1 MSCGACNSKV
11 TTPAAEVERRLH
23 SARAVATPLPSGES
37 LAWQCWGEPDSGAM
51 PLVLL
56 HGGFGS
62 WTHWFANLPALA
74 DARPVWTVDLPG
86 LGSSGDMVPPFTSE
100 HFARLL
106 LAGIDDV
113 LGPETVFDLAGFSFG
128 AMIGA
133 HVAAGAG
140 RRCRRFVMI
149 GAAGFGDLHV
159 QVSLLPPPGPDVS
172 AQQAA
177 AIQRENLS
185 RLMLASPAVIDDM
198 AIYLHSDNLARH
210 RFRSRKL
217 AGSADL
223 LAALPQ
229 ISASL
234 VGVWGSK
241 DATAGGRAAIE
252 RRRELLREAQPAAE
266 FHILEGVGHWAMY
279 EAPLAVN
286 QILLAR

>member
-1 MSCGACNSKV
+1 M

-23 SARAVATPLPSGES
+23 SARACTTPLPGGES
-37 LAWQCWGEPDSGAM
+37 LAWQCWSEPASTAV

-62 WTHWFANLPALA
+62 WTHWYANLPALA
-74 DARPVWTVDLPG
+74 EARPVWTVDLPG
-86 LGSSGDMVPPFTSE
+86 LGSSGDMLPPFTTD
-100 HFARLL
+100 HFASIL

-113 LGPETVFDLAGFSFG
+113 LGPKTPFDLAGFSFG
-128 AMIGA
+128 AMIGG

-140 RRCRRFVMI
+140 QRCRRFVMI

-159 QVSLLPPPGPDVS
+159 QVDLLPPPGPDVP
-172 AQQAA
+172 AEQAV

-185 RLMLASPAVIDDM
+185 RLMLASPAAIDDM

-223 LAALPQ
+223 LAVLPQ
-229 ISASL
+229 ISASM
-234 VGVWGSK
+234 VGIWGSE

-252 RRRELLREAQPAAE
+252 QRRQLLRDAQSSAE

-279 EAPLAVN
+279 EAPVAVN
-286 QILLAR
+286 QILLAS

>member
-1 MSCGACNSKV
+1 M
-11 TTPAAEVERRLH
+11 
-23 SARAVATPLPSGES
+23 PSGQS
-37 LAWQCWGEPDSGAM
+37 LAWQGWGEPDTGAV

-74 DARPVWTVDLPG
+74 AARPVWTVDLPG
-86 LGSSGDMVPPFTSE
+86 LGGSGDMVPPFTSD
-100 HFARLL
+100 HFASLL

-113 LGPETVFDLAGFSFG
+113 LGPKTRFDLAGFSFG
-128 AMIGA
+128 AMIGG
-133 HVAAGAG
+133 HVAVGAG
-140 RRCRRFVMI
+140 QRCRRFVMI

-159 QVSLLPPPGPDVS
+159 QVSLLPPSAPDVS
-172 AQQAA
+172 AEPAA
-177 AIQRENLS
+177 AIQRENLA

-223 LAALPQ
+223 LAVLPQ

-234 VGVWGSK
+234 VGVWGSE

-252 RRRELLREAQPAAE
+252 QRQQLLRDAQPSAE